1 LDGGFTFVCFNG
13 GFGLGHGCVGFG
25 LGLQGRSFGMNYFIQ
40 GSLNLQ
46 GGSSDSSG
54 LMGDV
59 GVSLFVFNGVSESS
73 LGLATGLF
81 RLANSLSLGTSNL
94 PLGFSTSFIGSV
106 LSILDFLLGSFLG
119 CLGSD
124 LLGHSI
130 LLRSLDR
137 FLCFLVSI
145 SLGTSGSSLGLSSGS
160 SSLTFGLADLPV
172 GNSLGFFRLSL
183 LLFGLFNFSSL
194 LDSGSLLD
202 TGSFLYGNLTLH

>member
-1 LDGGFTFVCFNG
+1 
-13 GFGLGHGCVGFG
+13 
-25 LGLQGRSFGMNYFIQ
+25 MNYFIQ

-46 GGSSDSSG
+46 GLMGDSSG

-59 GVSLFVFNGVSESS
+59 GVSLFVFNGVSENS

-119 CLGSD
+119 CLSSD
-124 LLGHSI
+124 LLSDSI

-145 SLGTSGSSLGLSSGS
+145 
-160 SSLTFGLADLPV
+160 
-172 GNSLGFFRLSL
+172 
-183 LLFGLFNFSSL
+183 
-194 LDSGSLLD
+194 
-202 TGSFLYGNLTLH
+202 